1 MYPIGGSLR
10 PRGDGRHNVASASGG
25 DRPLLPLPRRGPP
38 GPARALADDR
48 AGRRRY
54 RYAHDPRCHREVSLP
69 ITVTPAGSGVRIEGG
84 LPLDMT
90 TYGVEPPGVMLG
102 LTRVRPQIRIDF
114 SDNLTP

>member
-1 MYPIGGSLR
+1 M
-10 PRGDGRHNVASASGG
+10 
-25 DRPLLPLPRRGPP
+25 
-38 GPARALADDR
+38 
-48 AGRRRY
+48 
-54 RYAHDPRCHREVSLP
+54 
-69 ITVTPAGSGVRIEGG
+69 TPAGSGVRIEGG